1 MDVFSLENP
10 WVYSTIIVVLW
21 AGIWG
26 VLSVFVFDGAL
37 VAPVITGA
45 AGGLAF
51 ALVFQ
56 YLRRNEE
63 NATGP

>member
-1 MDVFSLENP
+1 MDIFSLENP
-10 WVYSTIIVVLW
+10 WVYSTIMVVMW
-21 AGIWG
+21 AVIWG
-26 VLSVFVFDGAL
+26 VLGVFVFDGVL

-45 AGGLAF
+45 FGGLAF

>member
-1 MDVFSLENP
+1 MDIFSLENP
-10 WVYSTIIVVLW
+10 WVYSTIMVVIW

-26 VLSVFVFDGAL
+26 ALGVFVFDGVF

-45 AGGLAF
+45 FGGLAF

-63 NATGP
+63 NATGS

>member
-1 MDVFSLENP
+1 MDIFSLENP
-10 WVYSTIIVVLW
+10 WVYSAIMVV
-21 AGIWG
+21 IWVVIWT
-26 VLSVFVFDGAL
+26 VLGVFVFDEALGA
-37 VAPVITGA
+37 AAITGA
-45 AGGLAF
+45 FGGLAF